1 MTQDRSPTVE
11 RVVRGDLC
19 SGCGLCAGV
28 SGGAI
33 TMDGSSGYNRPVQ
46 SGPISAAAERA
57 IAEACPGVVVADW
70 PEAPNVNAYW
80 GPWRRVA
87 TGHSTD
93 EAVRFKASS
102 GGALTALA
110 LHALRSGLVDRVA
123 HVLPDPRNPTG
134 NIVTC
139 SSDVADIIEGAGSRY
154 AASSPLEGIERLLAD
169 GGAVAFVGKPCDVSA
184 LRRLGR
190 LDPRVAQHVPLA
202 LAFFCAGVP
211 NQAGVRRILKSMSM
225 VPEEVESFRYRGQG
239 WPGQAVAV
247 DRHGRTGEMT
257 YAESWG
263 DYLAPQ
269 VQFRCK
275 ICPDA
280 VGGSA
285 DIACADAWESDAKGY
300 PILEERD
307 GRSLIMARTA
317 VGERFLDAAV
327 AAGALTVTPLP
338 VEAIDGMQPSQAYR
352 KRAFRARTA
361 ALAVTLRPAPSARGV
376 MIHQAASRAP
386 LRDQIKNFLGTVRR
400 VVFKRR

>member
-1 MTQDRSPTVE
+1 MSAGRSPTVE
-11 RVVRGDLC
+11 RVLSGDLC
-19 SGCGLCAGV
+19 TGCGLCAAV

-33 TMDGSSGYNRPVQ
+33 AMDAGSGVNRPEQRGAV
-46 SGPISAAAERA
+46 SAESERM
-57 IAEACPGVVVADW
+57 IAEACPGAVVADW
-70 PEAPNVNAYW
+70 VEAPNTHPYW

-110 LHALRSGLVDRVA
+110 LHALKSGLVDRVV
-123 HVLPDPRNPTG
+123 HVLPDPQTPTG

-139 SSDVADIIEGAGSRY
+139 SSDPADIIEGAGSRY
-154 AASSPLEGIERLLAD
+154 AASSPLAAIDQVLSD
-169 GGAVAFVGKPCDVSA
+169 GGSVAFVGKPCDVSA

-190 LDPRVAQHVPLA
+190 LDPRVERHVPLA
-202 LAFFCAGVP
+202 MAFFCAGVP
-211 NQAGVRRILKSMSM
+211 NQAGVRRILQAMAM
-225 VPEEVESFRYRGQG
+225 APDEVASFRYRGQG

-247 DRHGRTGEMT
+247 ARDGRTAEMS

-285 DIACADAWESDAKGY
+285 DIACADAWESDARGY

-317 VGERFLDAAV
+317 FGERFLEEAV
-327 AAGALTVTPLP
+327 ATGALTTRPLA

-361 ALAVTLRPAPSARGV
+361 ALRVTLRPAPVARGV
-376 MIHQAASRAP
+376 MAHEAATRAP
-386 LRDQIKNFLGTVRR
+386 IRDQIKNFLGTIRR